1 MKQFLVI
8 GLGRFGSS
16 IAETLYNAGENVLA
30 IEAKEE
36 IVQEAINNDI
46 IDNIVEADASD
57 EKTLRDLGVN
67 NFDVAFVCI
76 GSNIQSSIL
85 ITLTLKELG
94 VKRVIAKAIS
104 TAHGKVLHK
113 IGADEIVYPESFMG
127 VRVAH
132 SEMSPTVIEHLKFSD
147 NFLIVEIHAPE
158 SFYNKTLIDI
168 ELRKKYKA
176 NIIAIRKGNGF
187 EDVSPSADS
196 KVEEGDTLIVVT
208 DARTATELE
217 RLK

>member
-8 GLGRFGSS
+8 GLGRFGTS
-16 IAETLYNAGENVLA
+16 IAQTLYNAGESVLA
-30 IEAKEE
+30 IDAKEE

-46 IDNIVEADASD
+46 VDNVVEADATD
-57 EKTLRDLGVN
+57 EKTLRDLGIN
-67 NFDVAFVCI
+67 NFDVAFVCM
-76 GSNIQSSIL
+76 GSNIQASIL
-85 ITLTLKELG
+85 ITLMLKELG

-104 TAHGKVLHK
+104 AAHGKVLHK

-127 VRVAH
+127 MRVAH
-132 SEMSPTVIEHLKFSD
+132 AELTPTVIEHLKFSD

-158 SFYNKTLIDI
+158 SFFNKRLIDI
-168 ELRKKYKA
+168 ELRKKYRA
-176 NIIAIRKGNGF
+176 NIIAIKKANGH

-196 KVEEGDTLIVVT
+196 IIEEGDKLIVVT
-208 DARTATELE
+208 DSRTATELE